1 VIFELLTY
9 FSAWATDPIG
19 KSHVLTAII
28 ALIAGVVLFRSY
40 KGTIRHK
47 WVGYIYV
54 ISMLVMNVTA
64 LSHYTLTGGFN
75 MFHAFAIF
83 STATIVPATWLI
95 LAAKK
100 TGKKAYY
107 MGHGITMSWSYFG
120 LFAAL
125 VSESATRQFPHIF
138 LSGDSFWTSFMIFLF
153 FYLSISAWW
162 TKRMIDKNIPRIFEN
177 Y

>member
-1 VIFELLTY
+1 MVYEFIDY

-28 ALIAGVVLFRSY
+28 SLIAGIVLFLNY

-47 WVGYIYV
+47 WVGYLYV
-54 ISMLVMNVTA
+54 VSMLVMNLTA
-64 LSHYTLTGGFN
+64 LSHYTFTGGFN

-83 STATIVPATWLI
+83 STATIVPAIWLI
-95 LAAKK
+95 WKAKK

-107 MGHGITMSWSYFG
+107 MGHGITMIWSYFG

-125 VSESATRQFPHIF
+125 VSETATRQFPHIF
-138 LSGDSFWTSFMIFLF
+138 LIDNNFWTSFSFFLVI
-153 FYLSISAWW
+153 YLGLSSWW
-162 TKRMIDKNIPRIFEN
+162 TNKMINKNVSRILEN